1 MRAFRQWNPR
11 QDWLLPPSPRGWLP
25 EGHLVYCVLDIVNS
39 LDLSAIEGPLRERD
53 ARGEKGYHPAMMTA
67 LLLYGYATGVASSR
81 RLERVPM
88 RGRTRIDETGVD
100 LATRWRH
107 GGRCVLGAGEPVREF
122 DRRPFEHPLL
132 LAKESLG
139 GSGSTL
145 ERVHHRG
152 SHAGGAVREGRAM
165 KTLHR
170 RCAGL
175 DVHKDEVVACVR
187 VVDRSKATHE
197 VRRLATTTRGLL
209 ELADWVQ
216 ANGCTHVAMEATG
229 VYWKPVWHVLEGHV
243 ELVLANAAHIKNV
256 PGRKSDVNDA
266 VWIADL
272 LAHGL
277 LRSSMVPP
285 TQIQELRDLTR
296 TRKQLTREV
305 VQHTQRIQKV
315 LEDANVKLSSVV
327 SDVLGVSG
335 RRILEAIVEGES
347 DPGKLAA
354 LGNERLACTRAE
366 LVEALRGRVS
376 EHHRFMLKQ
385 PLRMVDELERSIRA
399 FDQRI
404 EVALE
409 PFRDD
414 IERLTAIP
422 GVSTTGAQVIL
433 AEIGADMSRFPT
445 VGHLLSWA
453 GLCPR
458 LDESAGKRR
467 STRVR
472 KGAPWLKTVL
482 VQCGWAAARSKETYL
497 RAQFLRLK
505 ARRGPKKAAV
515 AVAASILVAAYHI
528 LRDKADYH
536 DLGPDYFVRRD
547 SARVAQRLARRIR
560 ELGYDVQIQQKA
572 A

>member
-1 MRAFRQWNPR
+1 M
-11 QDWLLPPSPRGWLP
+11 D
-25 EGHLVYCVLDIVNS
+25 
-39 LDLSAIEGPLRERD
+39 
-53 ARGEKGYHPAMMTA
+53 
-67 LLLYGYATGVASSR
+67 
-81 RLERVPM
+81 
-88 RGRTRIDETGVD
+88 
-100 LATRWRH
+100 
-107 GGRCVLGAGEPVREF
+107 
-122 DRRPFEHPLL
+122 
-132 LAKESLG
+132 
-139 GSGSTL
+139 
-145 ERVHHRG
+145 
-152 SHAGGAVREGRAM
+152 M
-165 KTLHR
+165 KVLHR

-187 VVDRSKATHE
+187 VVKRSKATHE
-197 VRRLATTTRGLL
+197 VRRFATTTRGLL
-209 ELADWVQ
+209 ELAEWVQ
-216 ANGCTHVAMEATG
+216 ASECTHVAMEATG
-229 VYWKPVWHVLEGHV
+229 VYWKPVWHVLEGHA
-243 ELVLANAAHIKNV
+243 ELVLANAAHIRNV

-277 LRSSMVPP
+277 IRSSMVPP
-285 TQIQELRDLTR
+285 TQIQEMRDLTR

-327 SDVLGVSG
+327 SDVLGASG
-335 RRILEAIVEGES
+335 RRILQAIIGGETA
-347 DPGKLAA
+347 PEKLAD
-354 LGNERLACTRAE
+354 LGDGRLRCSRTQ
-366 LVEALRGRVS
+366 LIEALRGRVTD
-376 EHHRFMLKQ
+376 HHRFMLRQ
-385 PLRMVDELERSIRA
+385 HLRMIDELERSISE
-399 FDQRI
+399 FDRRI
-404 EVALE
+404 EVALA

-414 IERLTAIP
+414 IERLTTIP
-422 GVSTTGAQVIL
+422 GVSTTAAQVIL

-482 VQCGWAAARSKETYL
+482 VQCAWAAARSKETYL

-515 AVAASILVAAYHI
+515 AVAASILVAAYHM
-528 LRDKADYH
+528 LRDKAEYR

-547 SARVAQRLARRIR
+547 SARVAERLAQRIR
-560 ELGYDVQIQQKA
+560 ELGYEVQMQKA